1 MGKLKNFFQ
10 SKYFYIF
17 LRVIVAINLG
27 MFVVLLALNTDAEI
41 KSQYI
46 FNIVQCTVF
55 LFVSLLPHLIKRMKV
70 RVPDYFYI
78 IFIMFCWAHFILGEV
93 RGFYVNV
100 RGWDSLLHGLSG
112 GLISLGCF
120 SFINLLNDNDIVHIN
135 KFVIVLSA
143 FTLTVTIGV
152 VWEIVE
158 FSVDGIFG
166 TNMQRAYNSITGE
179 PLIGRSALTDTMK
192 DLILDT
198 TGALIVCTI
207 CGLIIK
213 KSGEVPK
220 SLLSYKIKDDETGSV
235 ENKNSKTSLNDK
247 GEELK
252 DKKLDNSNDK
262 STQGNSKTQ
271 S

>member
-10 SKYFYIF
+10 SKYFYII
-17 LRVIVAINLG
+17 LRIIVALNLG
-27 MFVVLLALNTDAEI
+27 VFGVLLALNTDVEI

-55 LFVSLLPHLIKRMKV
+55 LFVSLLPNLIKRMKV

-100 RGWDSLLHGLSG
+100 KGWDSLLHGLSG

-120 SFINLLNDNDIVHIN
+120 SFVNLLNDNDIVHIN

-158 FSVDGIFG
+158 FSIDGIFG

-179 PLIGRSALTDTMK
+179 PLVGRTALTDTMK

-220 SLLSYKIKDDETGSV
+220 SLLSYKIKDEQTMVD
-235 ENKNSKTSLNDK
+235 KNSEGSSKVKNL
-247 GEELK
+247 ELK
-252 DKKLDNSNDK
+252 DKKIDTTNNNSIKDNN
-262 STQGNSKTQ
+262 KTQ
-271 S
+271 D